1 MVGLKKSKS
10 LADRVAALEQRM
22 SDLEDRKDA
31 ASHRSISTSGS
42 LTTSRY
48 RNKNEILYDLSAKK
62 KVAVSKYN
70 GAVLVHVRDYYT
82 HEGKLKPGAGITLNV
97 Q

>member
-1 MVGLKKSKS
+1 
-10 LADRVAALEQRM
+10 M

-82 HEGKLKPGAGITLNV
+82 HEGKLKPGTGITLNV